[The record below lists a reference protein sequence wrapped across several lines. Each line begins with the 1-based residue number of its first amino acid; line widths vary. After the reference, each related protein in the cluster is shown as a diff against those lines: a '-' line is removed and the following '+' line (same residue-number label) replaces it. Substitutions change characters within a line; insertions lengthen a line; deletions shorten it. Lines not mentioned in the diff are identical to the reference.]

1 VRGASSEALGRSRGG
16 FSTKIHIK
24 VALDGL
30 PLAFHLTPGQA
41 SDSRQFEILLD
52 LGPDIAPRAAVGDK
66 GYDAKA
72 NRAAARKRGICP
84 VIPVKSSAK
93 ERPAF
98 FPKALYRARARIEQL
113 MGKLKRFKRIALRCE
128 KTHRNFGSFVA
139 RTRPDH
145 SQIRPHGLATS
156 AASAGVS
163 SPDATAS
170 KRANEA
176 RGTSAAVSIAG
187 RAKVTGRSRLGGQSR
202 SRHSRRATVSPLFAI
217 SIALRVMASAS
228 PSRRASIASV
238 ALFRAP
244 FGRPGLPARKGAGS
258 GDRGRAQ
265 PGG

>member
-1 VRGASSEALGRSRGG
+1 
-16 FSTKIHIK
+16 
-24 VALDGL
+24 L

-113 MGKLKRFKRIALRCE
+113 TGKLKRFKRIALRCE

-139 RTRPDH
+139 FAL
-145 SQIRPHGLATS
+145 GLIILKSVHTAWSATS
-156 AASAGVS
+156 PPTGPRRVRRRR
-163 SPDATAS
+163 TAVCQP
-170 KRANEA
+170 RQPEP
-176 RGTSAAVSIAG
+176 
-187 RAKVTGRSRLGGQSR
+187 GQGM
-202 SRHSRRATVSPLFAI
+202 RRA
-217 SIALRVMASAS
+217 
-228 PSRRASIASV
+228 
-238 ALFRAP
+238 
-244 FGRPGLPARKGAGS
+244 
-258 GDRGRAQ
+258 
-265 PGG
+265 